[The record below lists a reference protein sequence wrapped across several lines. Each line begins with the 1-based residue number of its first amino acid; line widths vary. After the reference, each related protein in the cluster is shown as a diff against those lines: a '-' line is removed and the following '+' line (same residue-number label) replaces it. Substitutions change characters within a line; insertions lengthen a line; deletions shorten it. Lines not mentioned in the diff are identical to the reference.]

1 MYIYEELELLCRLRK
16 VQVNE
21 FKSSFPPPNNVIT
34 IISCA
39 AFTENQP
46 VHKIN
51 ECCHLNTGGIQDL
64 SSLEYRRIKGEVP

>member
-1 MYIYEELELLCRLRK
+1 MCICEELELLCRLRK

-21 FKSSFPPPNNVIT
+21 FKSSFPPNNVIT

-51 ECCHLNTGGIQDL
+51 ECCHLNSGGIQDL
-64 SSLEYRRIKGEVP
+64 SSLAYRRIKGEAP